1 MVLYSH
7 MNSTL
12 TLLYMSFLE
21 LTPQQQTGIQIN
33 AWLNSL
39 LSNVDS
45 AKSNYDNIVNWLT
58 VIETNEE
65 YSDED
70 KLAVQAKLEEAID
83 KIKSLL
89 PTE

>member
-1 MVLYSH
+1 
-7 MNSTL
+7 
-12 TLLYMSFLE
+12 MSFLE